1 LVQRSISSETIW
13 SHERTFQPVVASEVQ
28 KIKAEMTCL
37 APEGLGWFKVS
48 DNIKVFG
55 YDAPFL

>member
-1 LVQRSISSETIW
+1 MNE
-13 SHERTFQPVVASEVQ
+13 HFKPVVASEVQ
-28 KIKAEMTCL
+28 KIKAEMTRL

-55 YDAPFL
+55 YDAPSL